1 MLGRHHV
8 LPFTDLTG
16 WRGKTRRQRARH
28 DMSSP
33 FVRILSRGTLPVLAV
48 RSLAVVAGP

>member
-33 FVRILSRGTLPVLAV
+33 FVRILSRALCRSWLFAV
-48 RSLAVVAGP
+48 SQL